1 MWTSTAG
8 DGVPETGGHLLAIR
22 RRAARVQGVVE
33 MLEDHDLGQVDVARQ
48 RVVDEEGVA
57 RPGQEELR

>member
-1 MWTSTAG
+1 MWASRAG
-8 DGVPETGGHLLAIR
+8 DDVPTTGDHLLAVR
-22 RRAARVQGVVE
+22 RRAARIQGVVG
-33 MLEDHDLGQVDVARQ
+33 MLEDHDLGQVEAARQ